1 MVEARVCKTRLS
13 GFKYHLGLQKI
24 YMTKILAA
32 LIGAIICYEV
42 VAIIDK
48 KEGDT
53 ISEVIWKLS
62 AKRPIVPFAFGIL
75 MGHFFA
81 QELK

>member
-1 MVEARVCKTRLS
+1 MK
-13 GFKYHLGLQKI
+13 
-24 YMTKILAA
+24 KILFA
-32 LIGAIICYEV
+32 LIGAIICYEI
-42 VAIIDK
+42 VAIADK
-48 KEGDT
+48 EEGDT

-81 QELK
+81 QEVKKDIGK